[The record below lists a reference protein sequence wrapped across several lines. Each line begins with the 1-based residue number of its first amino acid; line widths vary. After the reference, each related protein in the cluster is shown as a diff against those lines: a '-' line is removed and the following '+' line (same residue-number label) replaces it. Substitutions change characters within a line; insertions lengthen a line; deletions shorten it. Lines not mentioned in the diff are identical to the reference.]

1 MVREVQ
7 GLVGLRYGYSH
18 MNEELILLG
27 TAPSSIPIP
36 PDSIGYMASQE
47 YATRM
52 ASPRPTPLHHTRT
65 PSDSHAH
72 VESPLRKAS
81 FPADIS
87 GDQDVDDDVIHIDP
101 PERRHDKI
109 HGGGYDP
116 PTEDLGP
123 QGGNTSKLGGWVT
136 EEGRGTPILA
146 SDELAR
152 NPGAQHMQPAIEP
165 EQEKLGDG
173 EYMAGMDSQHNPAY
187 QSGLRSR
194 SQSRPRSRP
203 TSFHDGHS
211 GHGLTRWA
219 SHGIEGTGTPL
230 EDVEEYEPLF
240 ADEEEEKGGKPLTA
254 ADRFKR
260 PQLETH
266 RFPSQ
271 DIWED
276 TPESLQLHS
285 TATHEQEPEDKDS
298 PVTARASSA
307 FETPEQEAMRKGEI
321 TEKERLS
328 YLTDPSK
335 GFAKP
340 KFSAGVKDE
349 MSRPGLQHR
358 FPSQDIWEDTP
369 DSMMFEATVGSADD
383 VPGTEVRSPTTGQSV
398 PARNDLAQSFGA
410 IDPAL
415 AAPVEKPQVP
425 ARPAHGTEDIAVQ
438 TQAQPSVPPRPTK
451 KIDQIVPE
459 QVPDLPAQTKETSP
473 TQRQPPSLP
482 DRPKPHVPARPA
494 KTQVQNPA
502 STVEA
507 IKEVGANKEAT
518 DIPVPKQKPSVPSK
532 IGSLKANFMDQLNNR
547 LALGPQA
554 PPKPQPA
561 TEEEQE
567 EKAPLTDARRGRAK
581 GPVRRA
587 AKAAEPE
594 PSTSAAAASSPLRF
608 SMSAPMH
615 HWSIDPATPHDV
627 KVGQVGST
635 SARSAAPSTTASS
648 IPSAF
653 PDPATAPTEL
663 SAPDSE
669 KQTMAAVA
677 PTLEPE
683 TLESKNDDVEVKQSL
698 LHSDEQMEPEGE
710 KSGMVSQAVQTGRVD
725 IESQGEKLTTY
736 DGGAAHPAGSVVVR
750 EGEESRID

>member
-1 MVREVQ
+1 
-7 GLVGLRYGYSH
+7 
-18 MNEELILLG
+18 
-27 TAPSSIPIP
+27 
-36 PDSIGYMASQE
+36 
-47 YATRM
+47 
-52 ASPRPTPLHHTRT
+52 
-65 PSDSHAH
+65 
-72 VESPLRKAS
+72 
-81 FPADIS
+81 
-87 GDQDVDDDVIHIDP
+87 
-101 PERRHDKI
+101 
-109 HGGGYDP
+109 
-116 PTEDLGP
+116 
-123 QGGNTSKLGGWVT
+123 
-136 EEGRGTPILA
+136 
-146 SDELAR
+146 
-152 NPGAQHMQPAIEP
+152 
-165 EQEKLGDG
+165 
-173 EYMAGMDSQHNPAY
+173 
-187 QSGLRSR
+187 
-194 SQSRPRSRP
+194 
-203 TSFHDGHS
+203 
-211 GHGLTRWA
+211 
-219 SHGIEGTGTPL
+219 
-230 EDVEEYEPLF
+230 LF

-276 TPESLQLHS
+276 TPESLQLQS
-285 TATHEQEPEDKDS
+285 VATHEQEPEDKDS
-298 PVTARASSA
+298 PVTARAASA

-349 MSRPGLQHR
+349 MARPGMQHR

-369 DSMMFEATVGSADD
+369 DSMLFEATVGSADD
-383 VPGTEVRSPTTGQSV
+383 VPSAEVRSPTTGQSV
-398 PARNDLAQSFGA
+398 PAQNDLAQSFGA

-415 AAPVEKPQVP
+415 AAPFEKPQVP
-425 ARPAHGTEDIAVQ
+425 ARPAHAAEDIAVQ
-438 TQAQPSVPPRPTK
+438 TQAQPSVPPRPAK

-459 QVPDLPAQTKETSP
+459 QVPDLPAQTKDISP

-502 STVEA
+502 STIEA

-561 TEEEQE
+561 PEEEQE

-581 GPVRRA
+581 GPQRRA
-587 AKAAEPE
+587 AKVAEPE
-594 PSTSAAAASSPLRF
+594 ATTSAATSSPLRF

-615 HWSIDPATPHDV
+615 HWSIDPASPHNV
-627 KVGQVGST
+627 KVGQSGST
-635 SARSAAPSTTASS
+635 TGLAESSAAASS
-648 IPSAF
+648 VPGAF
-653 PDPATAPTEL
+653 PDAFAAPTEL
-663 SAPDSE
+663 SAPDVE

-683 TLESKNDDVEVKQSL
+683 TLESKNDDVQATQSL
-698 LHSDEQMEPEGE
+698 LHSGEQVELEGE
-710 KSGMVSQAVQTGRVD
+710 KPAMVSQAVQTGRVD

-750 EGEESRID
+750 DGEEERID

>member
-1 MVREVQ
+1 
-7 GLVGLRYGYSH
+7 
-18 MNEELILLG
+18 
-27 TAPSSIPIP
+27 
-36 PDSIGYMASQE
+36 
-47 YATRM
+47 M

-81 FPADIS
+81 FPANIS

-152 NPGAQHMQPAIEP
+152 NPGAQYMQPAIEP

-173 EYMAGMDSQHNPAY
+173 EYVAGMDSQHNPAY

-240 ADEEEEKGGKPLTA
+240 ADEDEEKGVKPLTA

-298 PVTARASSA
+298 PITARAGSA

-383 VPGTEVRSPTTGQSV
+383 IPGTEVRSPTTGQSI
-398 PARNDLAQSFGA
+398 PAQNDLAQSFGA

-415 AAPVEKPQVP
+415 AVPFEKPQVP
-425 ARPAHGTEDIAVQ
+425 ARPAHAAEDIAVQ
-438 TQAQPSVPPRPTK
+438 TQAQPSVPPRPAK

-459 QVPDLPAQTKETSP
+459 QVSDLPAQTKETSP

-494 KTQVQNPA
+494 KTQIQNPA

-518 DIPVPKQKPSVPSK
+518 EIPVPKQKPSVPSK

-554 PPKPQPA
+554 LPKPQPA
-561 TEEEQE
+561 REEEHE

-581 GPVRRA
+581 GPQRRA
-587 AKAAEPE
+587 AKVAEPE
-594 PSTSAAAASSPLRF
+594 ATTSGAASSPLRF
-608 SMSAPMH
+608 SMSAPIH
-615 HWSIDPATPHDV
+615 HWSIDPASPHNV
-627 KVGQVGST
+627 KVGQVASST
-635 SARSAAPSTTASS
+635 ARSDEPSTNASTV
-648 IPSAF
+648 PGAF
-653 PDPATAPTEL
+653 PDSSAGPTEL
-663 SAPDSE
+663 SAPDLD

-683 TLESKNDDVEVKQSL
+683 TLESKNDEVQATQSL
-698 LHSDEQMEPEGE
+698 LHSDEQVEAERQEP
-710 KSGMVSQAVQTGRVD
+710 GMVSQAVQTGRVD

-736 DGGAAHPAGSVVVR
+736 EGGAAHPAGSVVVR
-750 EGEESRID
+750 DGEEERID